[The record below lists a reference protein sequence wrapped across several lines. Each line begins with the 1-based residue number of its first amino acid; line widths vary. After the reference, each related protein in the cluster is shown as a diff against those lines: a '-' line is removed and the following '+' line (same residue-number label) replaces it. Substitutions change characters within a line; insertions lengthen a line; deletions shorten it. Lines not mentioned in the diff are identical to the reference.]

1 MANTKNTEKKDDKV
15 MIEVEPEVV
24 ETVAEKK
31 EDKVLIMIPYV
42 EGQGSELTVGVNG
55 VFTKIKKGVM
65 VEVPRPVAEVIMNS
79 QQQAMVA
86 EANQERMKMQVQDLG

>member
-1 MANTKNTEKKDDKV
+1 MANTKAEKKD
-15 MIEVEPEVV
+15 
-24 ETVAEKK
+24 
-31 EDKVLIMIPYV
+31 DKVLIMIPYV
-42 EGQGSELTVGVNG
+42 EGQGKEITVGVNG

-65 VEVPRPVAEVIMNS
+65 VEVSRPVAEVIMNS

>member
-15 MIEVEPEVV
+15 MIMV
-24 ETVAEKK
+24 
-31 EDKVLIMIPYV
+31 PYV
-42 EGQGSELTVGVNG
+42 EGQGTELTVGVNG

>member
-1 MANTKNTEKKDDKV
+1 MFLLWFYSGSKKFLNVK
-15 MIEVEPEVV
+15 
-24 ETVAEKK
+24 AEKK

-42 EGQGSELTVGVNG
+42 EGQGKEITVGVNG

-65 VEVPRPVAEVIMNS
+65 VEVSRPVAEVIMNS

>member
-31 EDKVLIMIPYV
+31 EDKVMIMVPYV

-86 EANQERMKMQVQDLG
+86 ETNQERMKMQVQDLG

>member
-1 MANTKNTEKKDDKV
+1 MANTKT
-15 MIEVEPEVV
+15 
-24 ETVAEKK
+24 EKK
-31 EDKVLIMIPYV
+31 EDKVMIMVPYV
-42 EGQGSELTVGVNG
+42 EGQGTELTVGVNG

>member
-42 EGQGSELTVGVNG
+42 EGQGKEITVGVNG

-65 VEVPRPVAEVIMNS
+65 VEVSRPVAEVIMNS

>member
-1 MANTKNTEKKDDKV
+1 MANTK
-15 MIEVEPEVV
+15 
-24 ETVAEKK
+24 AEKK
-31 EDKVLIMIPYV
+31 EDKVMIMVPYV
-42 EGQGSELTVGVNG
+42 EGQGTELTVGVNG

-65 VEVPRPVAEVIMNS
+65 VEVPKPVAEVIMNS

>member
-1 MANTKNTEKKDDKV
+1 MANTK
-15 MIEVEPEVV
+15 
-24 ETVAEKK
+24 AEKK
-31 EDKVLIMIPYV
+31 EDKVMIMVPYV

-79 QQQAMVA
+79 QQQVMVA

>member
-1 MANTKNTEKKDDKV
+1 MANTK
-15 MIEVEPEVV
+15 
-24 ETVAEKK
+24 AEKK
-31 EDKVLIMIPYV
+31 EDKVMIMVPYV
-42 EGQGSELTVGVNG
+42 EGQGTELTVGVNG

>member
-1 MANTKNTEKKDDKV
+1 MANTK
-15 MIEVEPEVV
+15 
-24 ETVAEKK
+24 AEKK
-31 EDKVLIMIPYV
+31 EEKVMIMIPYV
-42 EGQGSELTVGVNG
+42 EGQGTELTVGVNG

-65 VEVPRPVAEVIMNS
+65 VEVSRPVAEVIMNS